1 MTSSLPG
8 VDSTVVQDTAMT
20 LSTHEQRLSLI
31 TQMMCCLIAADA
43 KVSSSEIDVV
53 YDALV
58 GIGLP
63 VTHDEFRTRVIE
75 ACKAIHKNGALQVA
89 SSLAAPLEAFRRTPL
104 SKMLLQLQD
113 DVIRVDGQLTESE
126 KAVAR
131 VFSDALRG
139 DGEPL
144 LLDAGSTA
152 AVGGEG
158 VDFADGFYG
167 DSDWDDEGGGEP
179 ARVTLEIWE
188 QPFAFLLNLRQQID
202 SHAGSRL
209 LVAALVGVVLGSCEV
224 FRDGSLSDG
233 VATMLWWFI
242 VTAVFL
248 VVPPDR
254 VFWSLSYAPAERRS
268 RARVA
273 AELAAEVISAISNPP
288 AVQTDGLE
296 AVETSDNDVA
306 DAENAGDGLT
316 LRAAY
321 RLLAG
326 RGLSAPRRSRVARH
340 LCELLRGSTRSGYGR
355 SAFRCTSCGRKYWF
369 RLGQSFGVICPFC
382 GVFQHATLDWV
393 PSRTQVVA
401 EPPPVW
407 RRPAATPTYS
417 YGPVSVRG
425 YVNKNGTWVTSH
437 SRSRPRRRR

>member
-20 LSTHEQRLSLI
+20 HSTHEQRLSLI

-126 KAVAR
+126 KVVAR

-139 DGEPL
+139 DVEPPL
-144 LLDAGSTA
+144 VDAGGTA
-152 AVGGEG
+152 VVGGEG
-158 VDFADGFYG
+158 VDFAGACD
-167 DSDWDDEGGGEP
+167 DSDWGDEVGGEP
-179 ARVTLEIWE
+179 SRVTLEIWE

-233 VATMLWWFI
+233 IATMLWWFI
-242 VTAVFL
+242 VAAVFL
-248 VVPPDR
+248 VVPSDR

-268 RARVA
+268 RSRVA
-273 AELAAEVISAISNPP
+273 AELAAEVISAISTPP

-316 LRAAY
+316 LKAAY

-393 PSRTQVVA
+393 PSTTQVAA